1 MDEKK
6 ERAMPNRSSDY
17 YKFDL
22 TFKGDLV
29 ENSVDAFD
37 LANTILAVS
46 QALNQISSIK
56 YESISGKVK
65 INVNAF
71 SEGSF
76 VSEILIYIEQ
86 GKDLIA
92 PLFPILNTGYNVG
105 KEILSSLKVFLDVRQ
120 MLKGKPPVKVEHNN
134 NGVTIHGDNNNI
146 FVTHNDFRVIQDKTV
161 SRNMAKSVQPLL
173 EDDSEIKQVLITE
186 KGKEIASIS
195 KENAKYLLEDESFQT
210 IDNFKIKGFVT
221 KIDTKTSNGFLNL
234 GDIKTGKRISFSFP
248 QNLPKE
254 KLHILIWSL
263 ESKIRIYLHGQAVMD
278 YEGNPRSVDITDI
291 RQDEDLFR

>member
-1 MDEKK
+1 
-6 ERAMPNRSSDY
+6 MPNGSSDY

-22 TFKGDLV
+22 TFKGNLV

-71 SEGSF
+71 SQGSF

-86 GKDLIA
+86 GKEFIT
-92 PLFPILNTGYNVG
+92 PLFPMLGTGYEVG
-105 KEILSSLKVFLDVRQ
+105 KEILSALKVYLDVRQ
-120 MLKGKPPVKVEHNN
+120 MLKGKPPTKVAHSND
-134 NGVTIHGDNNNI
+134 GVTIYGNNNQI
-146 FVTHNDFRVIQDKTV
+146 SITHNDFRIIQDKTI
-161 SRNMAKSVQPLL
+161 SKSLDKAVQPLL
-173 EDDSEIKQVLITE
+173 KDDSEIKQILITE
-186 KGKEIASIS
+186 AGKEIASVS

-221 KIDTKTSNGFLNL
+221 KIDTKTCTGYLNL
-234 GDIKTGKRISFSFP
+234 GDMKTGKRISFSFP
-248 QNLPKE
+248 ANLPKE
-254 KLHILIWSL
+254 KLHILIGSL

-278 YEGNPRSVDITDI
+278 YEGNPRSIDVADI
-291 RQDEDLFR
+291 RQDEDLFK